1 LHPPFRR
8 IIEHSVMDNNMKMPK
23 ILSLAALLIALTVV
37 LTEAR
42 VVHQPP
48 IPLAAKICSVPKP
61 SKDAIIQTDS
71 AAVRMALKYY
81 QSHRSKLKN
90 HRYLTVIDYTKPSFS
105 ERMYLVDLKTKKVE
119 KYLVAHGKNSGAIYA
134 TEFSNQTESLKSCRG
149 LFVTGK
155 TYGGKHGKSLVLHG
169 LQKGVNDKALER
181 GIVMHGAEYVDY
193 RAVTFNGGRL
203 GRSFGCPAVPLSA
216 VDEIVGKIKD
226 GSLLYIHSGPEPARA
241 KGPVPLRKA
250 SERRRAS

>member
-1 LHPPFRR
+1 
-8 IIEHSVMDNNMKMPK
+8 MKMPR
-23 ILSLAALLIALTVV
+23 ILSIATLLIALTVV

-48 IPLAAKICSVPKP
+48 IPLATKIAAVPKP
-61 SKDAIIQTDS
+61 SREAIIPTDS

-81 QSHRSKLKN
+81 QSQRGKLKN
-90 HRYLTVIDYTKPSFS
+90 LRYLTVIDYTKPSFS
-105 ERMYLVDLKTKKVE
+105 KRMYLVDFKTKRVE

-155 TYGGKHGKSLVLHG
+155 TYGGKHGRSLVLHG
-169 LQKGVNDKALER
+169 LQKGVNDKAYER
-181 GIVMHGAEYVDY
+181 GIVLHGAEYVDY
-193 RAVTFNGGRL
+193 RAVAINGGRL

-216 VDEIVGKIKD
+216 VDEIVSKIKD

-241 KGPVPLRKA
+241 KGPSPARKP
-250 SERRRAS
+250 SERRRSS